1 MSLGGT
7 DCGPTAESAIGD
19 QSRQRR
25 GSRRLNGLLRKEWLQ
40 ILRDPSS
47 IAIAFVLPAALLLL
61 FGYGV
66 SLDARHVP
74 VGIVIEQPS
83 AEAASFVG
91 AFQQSAYLEPRLFSN
106 RQQAR
111 AALRGHQVDGFIVLP
126 ADFAQRL
133 KREHDAPVQVVV
145 NGVNAN
151 SARLL
156 SAYVQ
161 GVWSGWLHRE
171 LAARQLPAAEP
182 VAAETRVWFNPELR
196 SRNYLVPGLMV
207 VNMTLVGALLTALVF
222 AREWERGTLEALMV
236 TPVSLREILM
246 GKLLPYF
253 VLGMGGMALSVLM
266 ALVLFQV
273 PLRGSLWVLA
283 SCSTL
288 FLLAALGMG
297 LLISIVTRNQF
308 VAGMIAIIAT
318 FLPAFLL
325 SGFLFDI
332 DSMPAVVQAITHLVA
347 ARYFV
352 AILQT
357 LFLAGDVWPV
367 ILPNAAALALMAAF
381 FLGLSR
387 RLLHKRIE

>member
-1 MSLGGT
+1 MSRSSSPAGR
-7 DCGPTAESAIGD
+7 AARGD
-19 QSRQRR
+19 
-25 GSRRLNGLLRKEWLQ
+25 RRLRGLLRKEWLQ

-47 IAIAFVLPAALLLL
+47 IAIAFVLPVALLLL

-66 SLDARHVP
+66 SLDSKHVP
-74 VGIVIEQPS
+74 IGIVIEQS
-83 AEAASFVG
+83 GAEAASFAG
-91 AFQQSAYLEPRLFSN
+91 AFRESPYFEPRLFRT
-106 RQQAR
+106 RQQAV
-111 AALRGHQVDGFIVLP
+111 AALRAHDLDGIVVLP
-126 ADFAQRL
+126 SDFAARA
-133 KREHDAPVQVVV
+133 KGDRDAPVQVIA

-161 GVWSGWLHRE
+161 GVWSNWLERE
-171 LAARQLPAAEP
+171 LSARQISMAVP
-182 VAAETRVWFNPELR
+182 VELRPRIWFNPELR
-196 SRNYLVPGLMV
+196 SRNYLVPGLLV

-236 TPVSLREILM
+236 TPVTLRQILI

-253 VLGMGGMALSVLM
+253 VLGAGGTVLSVLM
-266 ALVLFQV
+266 AVFLFQV

-283 SCSTL
+283 ATSML

-308 VAGMIAIIAT
+308 VAGMVAIIAT

-332 DSMPAVVQAITHLVA
+332 DSMPAVVQVITHVIA
-347 ARYFV
+347 ARYYV
-352 AILQT
+352 TILQT
-357 LFLAGDVWPV
+357 LFLAGDVWSV

-387 RLLHKRIE
+387 KRLHKRIE